1 MGRTGRQGA
10 PGASRFILSREDRL
24 LAFGSAGSGV
34 AAEDAITEQGGRV
47 RIEGARVERKLSQI
61 QGRAERDGTAER
73 AVALEFDR
81 ILDAQALD
89 YYAARREV
97 LQAGDFRARCDA
109 LAREY
114 AAAMVARWLPAGAA
128 LDYARGFARV
138 CEELRLDFDEDAG
151 HMEGLGPAALGEALG
166 ELLPRR
172 LDARLQP
179 LDDTSAG
186 RLLELLYLQAS
197 DELWGEHL
205 ENCHQLV
212 VSVSLAAL
220 DLRGALVECVMR
232 CSDAYEAFRRDADAE
247 AVRRMLRFDAQM
259 AFAGEEPPPTVPDD
273 LELIVG
279 GQPDARPL
287 RPPSNSSTNSD

>member
-1 MGRTGRQGA
+1 MCARSCGST
-10 PGASRFILSREDRL
+10 
-24 LAFGSAGSGV
+24 LAK
-34 AAEDAITEQGGRV
+34 TRNH
-47 RIEGARVERKLSQI
+47 L
-61 QGRAERDGTAER
+61 
-73 AVALEFDR
+73 
-81 ILDAQALD
+81 
-89 YYAARREV
+89 
-97 LQAGDFRARCDA
+97 
-109 LAREY
+109 
-114 AAAMVARWLPAGAA
+114 
-128 LDYARGFARV
+128 
-138 CEELRLDFDEDAG
+138 
-151 HMEGLGPAALGEALG
+151 EGLGPAALGEALG
-166 ELLPRR
+166 ELLSRR